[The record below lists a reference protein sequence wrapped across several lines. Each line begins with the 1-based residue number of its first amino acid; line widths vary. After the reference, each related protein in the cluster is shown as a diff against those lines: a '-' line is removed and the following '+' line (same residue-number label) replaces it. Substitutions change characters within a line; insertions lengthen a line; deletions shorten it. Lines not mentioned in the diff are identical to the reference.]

1 MFQGKLTY
9 ASVIVL
15 ALSAIAAKRGI
26 PATPDDIA
34 SVLAQIGTVAGT
46 VGGIYGRWRATR
58 AKA

>member
-15 ALSAIAAKRGI
+15 ALSSLAAKKGI

-34 SVLAQIGTVAGT
+34 SIVSLVGTVAGT
-46 VGGIYGRWRATR
+46 IGGIYGRWRAGK